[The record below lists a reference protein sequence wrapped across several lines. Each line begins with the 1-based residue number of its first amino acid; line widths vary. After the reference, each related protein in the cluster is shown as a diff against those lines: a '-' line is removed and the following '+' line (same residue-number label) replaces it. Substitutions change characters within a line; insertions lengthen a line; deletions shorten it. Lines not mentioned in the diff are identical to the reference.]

1 MKLSNKYFNIS
12 LIIDN
17 MLNKLDEEM
26 EKFINH
32 IKILKLRNTL
42 AKIKTVIYVN
52 NRNRYKDINS
62 ETKG

>member
-26 EKFINH
+26 EKFIN
-32 IKILKLRNTL
+32 KSYKNS
-42 AKIKTVIYVN
+42 KTEEYI
-52 NRNRYKDINS
+52 S
-62 ETKG
+62 